1 MNDSIHPIRFVPQ
14 INKLDPKGRTGDKKG
29 GKEKKQDFKKNMSTE
44 NKDIE
49 NKVHNQIREKD
60 GNTEQNEQKVEDPMQ
75 KGIDHDLDESC
86 GTILNTEV

>member
-14 INKLDPKGRTGDKKG
+14 INKLDPKGRAGDKKG

-49 NKVHNQIREKD
+49 NKVHNQIREED
-60 GNTEQNEQKVEDPMQ
+60 ENTERYEQKVEDPMQ